1 MELEVLTIVI
11 VYFVILL
18 IIGYI
23 AARRIKTYR
32 DYIIATAQ
40 FNMALLMG
48 TTIATQWGGVTVM
61 GIPGLAYKEAYRA
74 VYYALGAV
82 PRFLVWAL
90 LLAIPIWAAK
100 PWTVTE
106 WFSQR
111 FDKKNGYLIAIL
123 NVIGFLGL
131 IAGQLVATAR
141 IFSVMAGISFETAM
155 LLGVAIVTIY
165 TATAGIFGVVY
176 TDLFQFIL
184 IFTGVI
190 TLTVVAHTSIG
201 LSTLKINL
209 PPDHWS
215 LLGLDGVAYFI
226 TLFILWCADLPYNYV
241 IQRISS
247 ARTKKIVFMAPLF
260 GAMSY
265 ILAAYFGGVLG
276 SYAAYTLPGLKVT
289 DEAVIRLSIKLLPPI
304 GVGLLCSSLLA
315 VTMSS
320 ADTYLNAPAS
330 VIVHDLIRPFK
341 PSLSDKQLL
350 RIAEILTVI
359 LAVIASVIGLWLRGI
374 ITVLITFLYF
384 TIAAIPPFIAS
395 VFWRKASAEGS
406 FWGMLIGGI
415 VSAGLRFANIYG
427 LTPPGNFYGM
437 YLPAWLGIAISTVI
451 LVVLSIVKPKT
462 TEAEIKTVSR
472 GNISPQIQH
481 IIKLMPW

>member
-1 MELEVLTIVI
+1 METEILGIVI
-11 VYFVILL
+11 IYFVILI
-18 IIGYI
+18 IIGFL
-23 AARRIKTYR
+23 ASRRVKTFR

-40 FNMALLMG
+40 INMALLMG
-48 TTIATQWGGVTVM
+48 TVIATQWGGVTVM
-61 GIPGLAYKEAYRA
+61 GIPGLGYREAYRA

-90 LLAIPIWAAK
+90 LLAVPIWAAK

-141 IFSVMAGISFETAM
+141 IFSVMTGLPFETAI
-155 LLGVAIVTIY
+155 LLGVVVVTIY
-165 TATAGIFGVVY
+165 TATAGILGVIY

-184 IFTGVI
+184 IFTGVA
-190 TLTVVAHTSIG
+190 TLTVVAHANIG
-201 LSTLKINL
+201 LSTIKTNL
-209 PPDHWS
+209 PSEHWS

-247 ARTKKIVFMAPLF
+247 ARTRKIVFMAPLF
-260 GAMSY
+260 GAISY
-265 ILAAYFGGVLG
+265 LLTAYFGAVLG
-276 SYAAYTLPGLKVT
+276 SYAAYVLPGLKAT
-289 DEAVIRLSIKLLPPI
+289 DEAVIRLSITLLPPI
-304 GVGLLCSSLLA
+304 GAGLLCAALLA

-320 ADTYLNAPAS
+320 ADTYINAPTS
-330 VIVHDLIRPFK
+330 LIVHDLIRPFK
-341 PSLSDKQLL
+341 PSLTDKQLL
-350 RIAEILTVI
+350 AISRILTVL
-359 LAVIASVIGLWLRGI
+359 LALIATVLGLWLRGI

-395 VFWRKASAEGS
+395 VFWKKASAEGS
-406 FWGMLIGGI
+406 FWAMLIGGI
-415 VSAGLRFANIYG
+415 VSAGLRFANIYR
-427 LTPPGNFYGM
+427 LTPAGNFYGI
-437 YLPAWLGIAISTVI
+437 YLPAWLGIAISTIILVI
-451 LVVLSIVKPKT
+451 LSIAKPKT
-462 TEAEIKTVSR
+462 SGKEIKTV
-472 GNISPQIQH
+472 GGGIISPEVQH